1 MRFWAR
7 EKSSMSSSRKVVE
20 LFYDVVSPYSWLA
33 FEVLCRYR
41 NVWNIELKFKPA
53 YLAGVMHGSGNRP
66 PGMVPNK
73 FHYMT
78 TDLKRLSNYFGVH
91 LSPPSNAFEAMF
103 EKGTLNAMRFVTA
116 VAEKEKEGD
125 MLVER
130 VSRELWKRIWSTD
143 QDITQ
148 PASLTEAG
156 LKAGLSANVVK
167 EILSLSKSQPIKDKL
182 KSVTQEA
189 LEYKV
194 SAFNLHLCTLCLA
207 HQKIF
212 VVEKYNKMSL
222 HIFPPFLQCF
232 GFPFIVCQVNGKA
245 KVFFGSDRFEL
256 MAYFMG
262 NYNGLGIY

>member
-1 MRFWAR
+1 MLTQCRVLVLVLALGGGWLNQALERRDGPAALSVWVHEILGAR
-7 EKSSMSSSRKVVE
+7 KE
-20 LFYDVVSPYSWLA
+20 L
-33 FEVLCRYR
+33 R
-41 NVWNIELKFKPA
+41 
-53 YLAGVMHGSGNRP
+53 NRP

-156 LKAGLSANVVK
+156 LKAGLSANEVE
-167 EILSLSKSQPIKDKL
+167 EILTLSKSQPIKDKL
-182 KSVTQEA
+182 KSVTEEA
-189 LEYKV
+189 LEHK
-194 SAFNLHLCTLCLA
+194 
-207 HQKIF
+207 
-212 VVEKYNKMSL
+212 
-222 HIFPPFLQCF
+222 CF
-232 GFPFIVCQVNGKA
+232 GFPCTVCYVNGKTE
-245 KVFFGSDRFEL
+245 VFFGSDRFEL
-256 MAYFMG
+256 MAYCIGEKWVGPQPANPTAKM
-262 NYNGLGIY
+262 